1 MKIYLTIEDNKYSIK
16 RYVRFHKKKHPR
28 AFITNAQD
36 FLFIIKNYT
45 ERDYVWK
52 QEQTKLN
59 LKRMSRFD

>member
-1 MKIYLTIEDNKYSIK
+1 MKIYLTVDDNKYAIE

-36 FLFIIKNYT
+36 FLFIIKT
-45 ERDYVWK
+45 AKKDYVFSK
-52 QEQTKLN
+52 RESLLN